1 MRTLPELDILM
12 PCYFL
17 AGQEFHFPGRL
28 PEAALFENSSNNAG
42 TAEKAVPLISDSF
55 LKNEL
60 IARTEGWA
68 ANAWRM
74 VETWS
79 AGQGF
84 EVRIDGC
91 SDFGISLDGKEIRC
105 AKQERAGE
113 ELSETD
119 RQILLGPVLVL
130 ALALRGTWSMHA
142 SAAIFK
148 DKLVLFLGESGQGKS
163 TLAGYLAGE
172 TNWRLAADDILP
184 VTIGSNGVLAWPRFP
199 QLKLPIQAQP
209 GPGLPEH
216 LTISQVCVLSDAGAD
231 ERPALQRLSTSQA
244 VQVYLGHTAGT
255 RLFTPDLLRKHLTF
269 CSRVAEQV
277 PVYRLNYPHRWE
289 TLPLVRELLES
300 IC

>member
-1 MRTLPELDILM
+1 MT
-12 PCYFL
+12 CYHL
-17 AGQEFHFPGRL
+17 AGKEFHFPGRL
-28 PEAALFENSSNNAG
+28 PEAALFENSSNGAR
-42 TAEKAVPLISDSF
+42 TAEKAVSLVSDSF
-55 LKNEL
+55 FKNEL

-68 ANAWRM
+68 ANAWRI
-74 VETWS
+74 VETRET
-79 AGQGF
+79 GKGF
-84 EVRIDGC
+84 QVRIDGC
-91 SDFGISLDGKEIRC
+91 SDFSISPGGQEIRC
-105 AKQERAGE
+105 AKQEQGGE

-148 DKLVLFLGESGQGKS
+148 DKLILFLGESGQGKS

-172 TNWRLAADDILP
+172 TGWRLAADDILP
-184 VTIGSNGVLAWPRFP
+184 VTIGSDEVLAWPRFP
-199 QLKLPIQAQP
+199 QLKLPNQAQP

-231 ERPALQRLSTSQA
+231 ERPALQRLSASQA

-255 RLFTPDLLRKHLTF
+255 RLFTPDLLSEHLTY
-269 CSRVAEQV
+269 CSRAAEQV
-277 PVYRLNYPHRWE
+277 PVYRLSYPHCWE
-289 TLPLVRELLES
+289 NLPIVRELLES